1 MEESAKAVIYARFS
15 SDKQRE
21 ESIDGQIRECTA
33 YAESQNLEV
42 IGAYIDRALS
52 ARSDNRP
59 DFLRMIADSARKT
72 FQYVIVYQLDRFSR
86 SRYDSAIY
94 KNKLKKNGV
103 RVLSAK
109 EHIGDDPSS
118 IILESMLEG
127 YAEYYSAELSQKVKR
142 GMTENILEG
151 KWVGCRVSL
160 GYKLTA
166 DKKLQIVPRDA
177 DAVRLIYKMYNSNE
191 RIIDIVRYLNAHR
204 YKTAAGR
211 TFNRSSLTKILGNK
225 IYIGTYTWDGH
236 VIEHF
241 APPILADGVW
251 EAAQK
256 RTKQHKQH
264 PRPKRRS
271 ADYALTGLIYCG
283 ECGNPMTGQSGH
295 SKNGSAY
302 HYYRCSTKNNYH
314 SRGKKQ
320 HINCKSRN
328 ISREKVEDL
337 VLDATVRI
345 LSNPKAIKLIAK
357 QAADVQRIDPT
368 AQEQVRI
375 AQERKTI
382 QAKLENSI
390 AAVEKGLC
398 SKTIAENIERYE
410 SQISELDQKIDE
422 LKFAYAPIRIDAIA
436 VEFFLKS
443 LLDKKK
449 DHDKYRLDMFR
460 TFIRQV
466 IIYSDKV
473 EIRYNYTNCPPIL
486 KNPVSIALT
495 GSPECSDKAFM
506 VHHIKVNANIM
517 LQFYPDYFASCISA

>member
-1 MEESAKAVIYARFS
+1 MEERAKAVIYARFS

-42 IGAYIDRALS
+42 IGAYIDRAMS

-59 DFLRMIADSARKT
+59 DFLRMIADSARKK
-72 FQYVIVYQLDRFSR
+72 FRYVIVYQLDRFSR

-151 KWVGCRVSL
+151 KWVGCRVPL

-236 VIEHF
+236 VVEQF
-241 APPILADGVW
+241 APPILDDDVW

-256 RTKQHKQH
+256 RTQQHKLN

-283 ECGNPMTGQSGH
+283 ECGNPMTGQSGR
-295 SKNGSAY
+295 SKNGSMY
-302 HYYRCSTKNNYH
+302 RYYRCSTKNNYH

-320 HINCKSRN
+320 HIKCKSRN

-337 VLDATVRI
+337 VLDETVRI
-345 LSNPKAIKLIAK
+345 LSNPKAVKIIAK
-357 QAADVQRIDPT
+357 QAANVQKIDPT
-368 AQEQVRI
+368 AQEQARI

-390 AAVEKGLC
+390 AAVENGLC

-410 SQISELDQKIDE
+410 SRISELDQQIDE
-422 LKFAYAPIRIDAIA
+422 LKFAYAPIRIDAVA

-466 IIYSDKV
+466 IVYADKI
-473 EIRYNYTNCPPIL
+473 EIRYNYTACPQIL

-495 GSPECSDKAFM
+495 GLPECSGNDSV
-506 VHHIKVNANIM
+506 VHHTKVNANLT